1 LLVACP
7 ETSIGRLRLDKKTP
21 CTVIYSSIQGVKTE
35 WTKASATKNNI
46 LNTPISNNRINR
58 RKQAISSPYHIA
70 RET

>member
-35 WTKASATKNNI
+35 
-46 LNTPISNNRINR
+46 
-58 RKQAISSPYHIA
+58 
-70 RET
+70 